1 MKGFYTVGYLLIV
14 VFTLLNLAESIFV
27 KTYAKRHGS
36 GGMLMNAI
44 IALFAS
50 SFFLITDEGGFYAP
64 TEMLPYAIINA
75 LLFAA
80 GFYSAF
86 VAFKIGPYG
95 LTRLISNFSL
105 TFSIFYGIF
114 FLDEPTTAFTY
125 VGIALIF
132 VAMFLINY
140 KGKSA
145 GASEEGGIS
154 LKWFIYIV
162 ITVFSN
168 GFLAIITRMQQIKFD
183 NACSNEFQFISI
195 GGSFLILATIGL
207 ITDRKRL
214 GPILKHGTLYGIGAG
229 ICNGAKNF
237 VTLAIYLYLPLSTV
251 SPLKTSLGMIAAFV
265 VSLIFYKE
273 KYSKRQMIGVLCGVI
288 AVIMLTLK

>member
-1 MKGFYTVGYLLIV
+1 MGYLLIV

-75 LLFAA
+75 LLYAA

-105 TFSIFYGIF
+105 SII
-114 FLDEPTTAFTY
+114 
-125 VGIALIF
+125 
-132 VAMFLINY
+132 
-140 KGKSA
+140 
-145 GASEEGGIS
+145 
-154 LKWFIYIV
+154 
-162 ITVFSN
+162 
-168 GFLAIITRMQQIKFD
+168 
-183 NACSNEFQFISI
+183 
-195 GGSFLILATIGL
+195 
-207 ITDRKRL
+207 
-214 GPILKHGTLYGIGAG
+214 
-229 ICNGAKNF
+229 
-237 VTLAIYLYLPLSTV
+237 
-251 SPLKTSLGMIAAFV
+251 
-265 VSLIFYKE
+265 
-273 KYSKRQMIGVLCGVI
+273 
-288 AVIMLTLK
+288 

>member
-1 MKGFYTVGYLLIV
+1 MGYLLIV

-75 LLFAA
+75 LLYAA

-114 FLDEPTTAFTY
+114 FLNEPTTAFTY
-125 VGIALIF
+125 IGIALIF

-145 GASEEGGIS
+145 GDTAEGGIS
-154 LKWFIYIV
+154 LKWFIYII
-162 ITVFSN
+162 ITVLSN
-168 GFLAIITRMQQIKFD
+168 GFLSIITRMQQIKFD
-183 NACSNEFQFISI
+183 NACSNEFQFIAI
-195 GGSFLILATIGL
+195 GGSFIILATIGL
-207 ITDRKRL
+207 ITDRHRL

-273 KYSKRQMIGVLCGVI
+273 KYTKRQVLGVLCGVI
-288 AVIMLTLK
+288 AVVMLTLK